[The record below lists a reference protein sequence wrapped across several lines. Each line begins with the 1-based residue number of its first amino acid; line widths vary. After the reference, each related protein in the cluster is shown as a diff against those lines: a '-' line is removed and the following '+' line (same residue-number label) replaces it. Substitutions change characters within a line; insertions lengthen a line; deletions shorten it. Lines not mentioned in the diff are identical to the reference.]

1 MNIFSALDTQNII
14 ASNKVASE
22 AMSSAEKAR
31 EDAEKEKI
39 DFLNLLLT
47 QLENQN
53 PLDPMDTDEWTAQLT
68 RYSILEQGIE
78 TNANLAITN
87 EFLKGNSTSA
97 ALSYIG
103 KEVELETN
111 TGVVQNGEANWA
123 YLVEGDPSEV
133 FLTVATQDGTR
144 LAEIEGSIANGVQPV
159 SFNAADFGLSDGQPL
174 YLSVNAT
181 DRDGNKLNSTVSSM
195 VKVDGAWSDED
206 DTFLTAG
213 EVSFRTSDVRK
224 IADRQEDDVVVNTAA
239 DSQN

>member
-159 SFNAADFGLSDGQPL
+159 SFNAADFGLADGQPL